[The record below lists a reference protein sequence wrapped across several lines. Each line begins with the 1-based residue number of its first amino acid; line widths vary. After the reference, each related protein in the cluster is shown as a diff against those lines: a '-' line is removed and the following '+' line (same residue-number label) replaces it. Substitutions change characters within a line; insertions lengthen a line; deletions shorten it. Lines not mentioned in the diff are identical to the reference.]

1 MGVVFERTS
10 FEEFPLKNVGFL
22 QKWNIFGAAQER
34 QVKLW
39 ERWARMWRRTRSAL
53 WSRPRMS
60 SRTTSRKSSWV
71 FALILIYFSIFVEK
85 YGASCILHP
94 LFLFSHLPSLLSP
107 QSGCVECRKPEVRN
121 KDESR
126 QTSHFTWKLVKR
138 MNNFEERQIISIFG
152 YFQQAEGGSTPN
164 RHFDRDGPQGK
175 RLAKIS

>member
-1 MGVVFERTS
+1 MEHFWCRARASSQAVGEVGAHVKEDALS
-10 FEEFPLKNVGFL
+10 FME
-22 QKWNIFGAAQER
+22 QT
-34 QVKLW
+34 QV
-39 ERWARMWRRTRSAL
+39 
-53 WSRPRMS
+53 S

-121 KDESR
+121 KDESQ

-138 MNNFEERQIISIFG
+138 MNNFEEGQVISISWLFSAG
-152 YFQQAEGGSTPN
+152 RGRFRWSGPAPN

-175 RLAKIS
+175 RFAKIS